1 MVPRVAFNHFPKL
14 AVFLPHS
21 CGCEAFPRTGTR
33 SVDVLA
39 WLMLRLTLAPEGC
52 PRVEFGAD
60 GWVDLLDFDGLQV
73 CCVALR
79 LLTGNFF
86 DLAVPPTIH
95 S

>member
-1 MVPRVAFNHFPKL
+1 
-14 AVFLPHS
+14 
-21 CGCEAFPRTGTR
+21 
-33 SVDVLA
+33 
-39 WLMLRLTLAPEGC
+39 MLRLTLAPEGC

-95 S
+95 F